1 MDNLPAFL
9 DTRIAA
15 IEPGSI
21 DDPAAPYQP
30 LIAIWLLEMALAL
43 GWYRRAQRDRAV
55 DVFRN
60 DFFRQCTGIPSSGEG
75 GDDQDENVPE
85 FLRKPRTRRVADA
98 TLARQLTQALAKARR
113 QPLAPDLPLFRNV
126 ELLGGLL
133 GLNDAE
139 KAIVTYFVTL
149 QAFHPFLEIVSAQ
162 DSKLNRASVIRLLS
176 TLLGR
181 PDAEIAAAL
190 HEEATLSTARILW
203 LDWDHDCLDGQMN
216 LISGL
221 AAAMLAP
228 SATAAELADRFL
240 KRTAAP
246 ALDCAAFPHLA
257 RDIATVTG
265 YLSGVLRDRTRG
277 SNILFYGPAGTGKTE
292 LARHI
297 ADAIGKPMLVRRA
310 SDILSMC
317 VGGSEKNIAR
327 MFADARQQ
335 DAVLVLDEADSF
347 LADRRGAQHSWEVTQ
362 VNELLTQMEAFDGV
376 FVCTTN
382 LMAALDPASLRRFAF
397 KVKFD
402 YLNADQRW
410 RMFVGELAR
419 LGGDVG
425 QAGDRETPVRRLERV
440 TPGDFAV
447 VARQVELWGVAPSAS
462 ELYEHLRK
470 ECEVKAGSVR
480 SIGFAA

>member
-9 DTRIAA
+9 DTKIAA

-139 KAIVTYFVTL
+139 KAIVAYFVTL

-176 TLLGR
+176 ILLGR
-181 PDAEIAAAL
+181 PDGEIAAAL

-203 LDWDHDCLDGQMN
+203 LDWDHDCLDQQMN

-228 SATAAELADRFL
+228 QAEHGWR
-240 KRTAAP
+240 P
-246 ALDCAAFPHLA
+246 AAFDCERAVLPDRNAGDSLAESLA
-257 RDIATVTG
+257 RARPTAPQPAPTTSRKHPARRCRSTAPDTSRRSRTG
-265 YLSGVLRDRTRG
+265 SPSRRSCSKQPARPRCGRQSSTLSG
-277 SNILFYGPAGTGKTE
+277 
-292 LARHI
+292 
-297 ADAIGKPMLVRRA
+297 
-310 SDILSMC
+310 
-317 VGGSEKNIAR
+317 
-327 MFADARQQ
+327 
-335 DAVLVLDEADSF
+335 
-347 LADRRGAQHSWEVTQ
+347 
-362 VNELLTQMEAFDGV
+362 
-376 FVCTTN
+376 
-382 LMAALDPASLRRFAF
+382 
-397 KVKFD
+397 
-402 YLNADQRW
+402 
-410 RMFVGELAR
+410 
-419 LGGDVG
+419 
-425 QAGDRETPVRRLERV
+425 PV
-440 TPGDFAV
+440 PG
-447 VARQVELWGVAPSAS
+447 W
-462 ELYEHLRK
+462 
-470 ECEVKAGSVR
+470 
-480 SIGFAA
+480 SI

>member
-98 TLARQLTQALAKARR
+98 TLARQ
-113 QPLAPDLPLFRNV
+113 
-126 ELLGGLL
+126 
-133 GLNDAE
+133 
-139 KAIVTYFVTL
+139 
-149 QAFHPFLEIVSAQ
+149 
-162 DSKLNRASVIRLLS
+162 
-176 TLLGR
+176 LLGR

-277 SNILFYGPAGTGKTE
+277 SNILFYGPPGTSKTE

-335 DAVLVLDEADSF
+335 DAVLVVDEADSF